1 MLACARALLRAR
13 CWRWFALPPACRA
26 KIARSVHVCRLGEQT
41 MFGHLRKQLGFSRVR
56 WVVSGGGSLTQQIDD
71 FFEVR

>member
-1 MLACARALLRAR
+1 MPVHCCVLAAGGGSHCR
-13 CWRWFALPPACRA
+13 LPAEP
-26 KIARSVHVCRLGEQT
+26 KSPRSVHVCRLGEQT

-71 FFEVR
+71 FFEVG